1 MRPYLLI
8 PVMGVL
14 AACSPKIP
22 DSAAG
27 VGFGPSPEQAAREA
41 ALSGETVN
49 GDPLIPASAVSSE
62 TLPAGSSQVGIPAQ
76 EQGLFT
82 NATTTATPTAAPTTV
97 AATPPSSAVAAS
109 GATLTAQDIANETQ
123 AALTAAAQNSG
134 VAPLQASPSN
144 PAPQVLNNPSIS
156 DEQDF
161 AAVSSRQSIESDA
174 DRIARNREQYQLVTP
189 TAIPERDGAAQ
200 PNIVSYALRTSN
212 PKGVQIY
219 SRTGFNLQAKSQRN
233 CAGFASPDQ
242 AQIEFLANGG
252 PERDRKSLDPD
263 GDGYACAWDPAPF
276 RRAVQN

>member
-14 AACSPKIP
+14 AACSPQIP

-27 VGFGPSPEQAAREA
+27 VGFNTSPEQAAREA

-82 NATTTATPTAAPTTV
+82 NATTTAAPTTA
-97 AATPPSSAVAAS
+97 AATTPASTVAAS
-109 GATLTAQDIANETQ
+109 SATLTAQDIANETQ
-123 AALTAAAQNSG
+123 AALTAASQNSG

-174 DRIARNREQYQLVTP
+174 DRIARNKEQYQLVTP
-189 TAIPERDGAAQ
+189 TAIPERDSAAQ
-200 PNIVSYALRTSN
+200 PNIVSYALRTTN

-219 SRTGFNLQAKSQRN
+219 SRAGFNLQAKSQRN
-233 CAGFASPDQ
+233 CAGFASSDQ

>member
-14 AACSPKIP
+14 AACSPQIP

-27 VGFGPSPEQAAREA
+27 VGFNTSPEQAAREA

-49 GDPLIPASAVSSE
+49 GDPLIPASTVSSE
-62 TLPAGSSQVGIPAQ
+62 TLPAGSSQVGIPSQ

-82 NATTTATPTAAPTTV
+82 NATTAAPAAGTSTSASTV
-97 AATPPSSAVAAS
+97 AASSSA
-109 GATLTAQDIANETQ
+109 LTAQDIANETQ
-123 AALTAAAQNSG
+123 AALTAASQNSG
-134 VAPLQASPSN
+134 EAPLQASPSN

-161 AAVSSRQSIESDA
+161 EAVSGRQSIESDA
-174 DRIARNREQYQLVTP
+174 ERIARNREQYQLITP
-189 TAIPERDGAAQ
+189 TAIPQREGSAQ
-200 PNIVSYALRTSN
+200 PNVVSYALRTTN

-219 SRTGFNLQAKSQRN
+219 SRSGFNLQAKSQRN
-233 CAGFASPDQ
+233 CAAFPSPDQ

>member
-1 MRPYLLI
+1 MRPYLVI
-8 PVMGVL
+8 PVIGVL
-14 AACSPKIP
+14 AACSPQIP

-49 GDPLIPASAVSSE
+49 GDPLIPPSAVSSE

-76 EQGLFT
+76 QDGLFSNAQT
-82 NATTTATPTAAPTTV
+82 TAPTVATTVP
-97 AATPPSSAVAAS
+97 AS
-109 GATLTAQDIANETQ
+109 GAVASSSSLTAQDIANETQ
-123 AALTAAAQNSG
+123 AALAAASQNSG

-144 PAPQVLNNPSIS
+144 PAPQVLNNPSLS

-161 AAVSSRQSIESDA
+161 AAVSSRQTIESDA
-174 DRIARNREQYQLVTP
+174 QRIAQNRAQYQLITP
-189 TAIPERDGAAQ
+189 TAIPERQGDGQ
-200 PNIVSYALRTSN
+200 PNIVSYALRTTN

-219 SRTGFNLQAKSQRN
+219 SRAGFNLQAKSQRN
-233 CAGFASPDQ
+233 CAGFASADQ

>member
-1 MRPYLLI
+1 MRPYFLI
-8 PVMGVL
+8 PVFGVL
-14 AACSPKIP
+14 AACDPKIP

-49 GDPLIPASAVSSE
+49 GDPLIPPSAVSSE

-76 EQGLFT
+76 EQGLFA
-82 NATTTATPTAAPTTV
+82 NATTTASTGAPLSVTTVPATTAA
-97 AATPPSSAVAAS
+97 ATS
-109 GATLTAQDIANETQ
+109 ATLTAEDIANETQ

-174 DRIARNREQYQLVTP
+174 ERIARNRDQYQLVAP
-189 TAIPERDGAAQ
+189 TAIPERDGDAQ
-200 PNIVSYALRTSN
+200 PNIVSYALRTTN

-219 SRTGFNLQAKSQRN
+219 SRSGFNLKAKSQRN

>member
-14 AACSPKIP
+14 AACSPQIP

-82 NATTTATPTAAPTTV
+82 NATTSTAVASTVAPTT
-97 AATPPSSAVAAS
+97 PSSTAVAS
-109 GATLTAQDIANETQ
+109 SSTLTAQDIANETQ

-134 VAPLQASPSN
+134 EAPLQASPSN
-144 PAPQVLNNPSIS
+144 PAPQTAGSTSIS

-174 DRIARNREQYQLVTP
+174 QRIARNKEQYQLVTP
-189 TAIPERDGAAQ
+189 TAIPQRDGDAQ

-212 PKGVQIY
+212 PRGVQIH
-219 SRTGFNLQAKSQRN
+219 SRSGFNLKAKSQRN
-233 CAGFASPDQ
+233 CAAYASSDQ
-242 AQIEFLANGG
+242 AQIEFLSMGG

-263 GDGYACAWDPAPF
+263 GDGYACSWDPAPF